1 MTREQL
7 LAVALRD
14 LVATIDLFTD
24 CMDNRIDRAPLDQ
37 YVERAEQIL
46 EGVSPKDL
54 SFVNWIGVDE
64 ALPDSDTTVMVCI
77 RGNDEPV
84 WMGFHDG
91 ETWFS
96 VDAMPIDATHWA
108 DLPAPVVL

>member
-1 MTREQL
+1 MKRKQL
-7 LAVALRD
+7 MAIALRD

-24 CMDNRIDRAPLDQ
+24 CMDNRIDREPLDQ
-37 YVERAEQIL
+37 YIERAEQIL
-46 EGVSPKDL
+46 DGIAPKDL

-84 WMGFHDG
+84 WMGFHNG
-91 ETWFS
+91 EVWLS
-96 VDAMPIDATHWA
+96 VDAITIDVTHWA
-108 DLPAPVVL
+108 DLPAPAVL

>member
-24 CMDNRIDRAPLDQ
+24 CMDNRIDREPFDQ

-54 SFVNWIGVDE
+54 SFVNWVGIDCG
-64 ALPDSDTTVMVCI
+64 LPDSDTTVMVCI

-96 VDAMPIDATHWA
+96 VDAITIDVTHQA